1 VRVLNRKAIRDLW
14 QQRMALGAIVLVM
27 GAGVATLVMAQSTI
41 LSLRTTRDA
50 YYERYRFGDV
60 FASLKRAPDRVVEE
74 VRALPGVLAVDSR
87 VVHEVNLILDDN
99 PDLCTGRLVSLPDEG
114 EPILNGVHL
123 RRGRLP
129 SPDADDEALV
139 SEPFAQANR
148 LEPGDAIHAV
158 INGRRQRLSI
168 VGVALAPEFVY
179 FVRAGEMLPDDRRSG
194 ALWMRRDTLERAL
207 DMEGAFND
215 LVVRAAPNASLD
227 RTIADIDRL
236 IDRYGGFGA
245 HDRSE
250 HVSDRY
256 LRDEF
261 QQLGVMGA
269 ATPLV
274 FLGVGAFL
282 VNMVIGRL
290 VRAQREQIATL
301 KAFGY
306 SSFALSIHVAI
317 MALVVAFA
325 SWSLGV
331 VVGWALGA
339 DLARVYAKM
348 FRFPELTFRLDVGS
362 LALAAIVVTGAS
374 ILGATAA
381 GRWALRLQPA
391 EAMRP
396 EPPRSFR
403 PTFIEGLGFRRLPV
417 RTRLAL
423 RGIENHPWRSA
434 LGVVGVSFAAAV
446 LVVSNFALDA
456 IDFMIEREYSA
467 SQRYSS
473 LVTFNEPIEMD
484 ARWSLAGLGSG
495 QSALVVEPIRA
506 APVRLSSGHRSRR
519 LAIMGITS
527 DDGLMRPL
535 NAAGEPVALPREG
548 VLLSENLADL
558 LGVAPGDSVVA
569 RFLDGRRRQVN
580 IRVSG
585 VYSGLVGLNA
595 YMDLDALNRATGD
608 GHVLTGAFVLEDP
621 AMSTRF
627 MDSLAE
633 APAVASVTSRS
644 GMIESFRDTIAEH
657 ITRITVLHALFG
669 GVIAIG
675 VVYNTARIMLTERQR
690 ELATLRVL
698 GFTRREVASMLER
711 EIAIVAIAGAALGLL
726 IGRALAWGLVR
737 ALQTESYVFPL
748 VIHSSTYASAA
759 AITLASAAVSLW
771 IVRRGVARL
780 DLLASLKSIA
790 T

>member
-1 VRVLNRKAIRDLW
+1 MRVLNRKAIRDLW
-14 QQRMALGAIVLVM
+14 LQRVALGAIVLVM
-27 GAGVATLVMAQSTI
+27 GAGVATLVMAQSTV
-41 LSLRTTRDA
+41 LSLRATRDA
-50 YYERYRFGDV
+50 YYEHRRFGDV
-60 FASLKRAPDRVVEE
+60 FASLKRGPERVVDEIQ
-74 VRALPGVLAVDSR
+74 ALPGVLAVESR
-87 VVHEVNLILDDN
+87 VVREVNLLLEDN

-114 EPILNGVHL
+114 EPTLNGVHL
-123 RRGRLP
+123 RRGRFP
-129 SPDADDEALV
+129 NPGAPDETLV
-139 SEPFAQANR
+139 SEHFARANR
-148 LEPGDAIHAV
+148 LEPGDTIRAI
-158 INGRRQRLSI
+158 INGRLQRLSI

-194 ALWMRRDTLERAL
+194 ALWMRRDALERAL

-215 LVVRAAPNASLD
+215 IVIRAAPNASLD
-227 RTIADIDRL
+227 RIIADIDRIL
-236 IDRYGGFGA
+236 DRYGGLGA
-245 HDRSE
+245 YDRSE

-269 ATPLV
+269 VTPLI

-301 KAFGY
+301 KSFGY
-306 SSFALSIHVAI
+306 SSVALSMHVGV

-325 SWSLGV
+325 SWLLGAA
-331 VVGWALGA
+331 VGWALGA
-339 DLARVYAKM
+339 DLARVYAQM
-348 FRFPELTFRLDVGS
+348 FRFPELTFRIDLGS
-362 LALAAIVVTGAS
+362 LALAAVVVSGAS
-374 ILGATAA
+374 ILGATASA
-381 GRWALRLQPA
+381 RWALRLQPA

-403 PTFIEGLGFRRLPV
+403 PTFLESFGFRRLPV

-434 LGVVGVSFAAAV
+434 LGVIGVSFASAV

-473 LVTFNEPIEMD
+473 LVAFNEPVEVE
-484 ARWSLAGLGSG
+484 ARWSLAGLGPG
-495 QSALVVEPIRA
+495 NPALIVEPMRA
-506 APVRLSSGHRSRR
+506 APVRLSSEHRSRR
-519 LAIMGITS
+519 LSIVGMKA

-535 NAAGEPVALPREG
+535 NTSGAPVDLPREG
-548 VLLSENLADL
+548 ALLSQNLAEL
-558 LGVAPGDSVVA
+558 LGVAPGDNVA
-569 RFLDGRRRQVN
+569 AHFLDGRRRKVN
-580 IRVSG
+580 LRVGG

-608 GHVLTGAFVLEDP
+608 GHVISGAFVLEDP
-621 AMSTRF
+621 AQSARF
-627 MDSLAE
+627 AE
-633 APAVASVTSRS
+633 LLGDAPAVASVTSRS
-644 GMIESFRDTIAEH
+644 GMIESFRATIAEH

-669 GVIAIG
+669 GVIAVG
-675 VVYNTARIMLTERQR
+675 VVYNTARITLTERQR

-711 EIAIVAIAGAALGLL
+711 EIAIVAIVGAALGLV
-726 IGRALAWGLVR
+726 IGRALAWALVQ

-748 VIHSSTYASAA
+748 VIDSSTYAGAA
-759 AITLASAAVSLW
+759 AITLASAGVSLW

>member
-1 VRVLNRKAIRDLW
+1 MRVLNRKALRDLW
-14 QQRMALGAIVLVM
+14 RQRAALGAIALVM

-41 LSLRTTRDA
+41 LSLRATRDA

-74 VRALPGVLAVDSR
+74 IRTLPGVLAVDSR
-87 VVHEVNLILDDN
+87 VVHEVNLVLDNN
-99 PDLCTGRLVSLPDEG
+99 PDLCTGRLVSLPDQG

-129 SPDADDEALV
+129 APGADDEALV

-148 LEPGDAIHAV
+148 LGPGDTIRAV
-158 INGRRQRLSI
+158 INGRLQRLSI

-194 ALWMRRDTLERAL
+194 ALWMRRDALERAL

-215 LVVRAAPNASLD
+215 IVVRAAPDASLD
-227 RTIADIDRL
+227 RIIDDIDRAL
-236 IDRYGGFGA
+236 DRFGGLGA
-245 HDRSE
+245 YDRSE

-269 ATPLV
+269 VTPLV

-290 VRAQREQIATL
+290 VRAQREQVATL

-306 SSFALSIHVAI
+306 SNLSLSFHVAI

-325 SWSLGV
+325 AWLLGAA
-331 VVGWALGA
+331 VGWALGA
-339 DLARVYAKM
+339 DLARVYARM
-348 FRFPELTFRLDVGS
+348 FRFPELTFRLNVAS
-362 LALAAIVVTGAS
+362 LALAAFVVSAAS
-374 ILGATAA
+374 ILGAAA
-381 GRWALRLQPA
+381 AARWALRLQPA

-403 PTFIEGLGFRRLPV
+403 PIIADSLGFGRLPV

-434 LGVVGVSFAAAV
+434 LGVVGVSFASAV

-473 LVTFNEPIEMD
+473 LVALNEPIEIG
-484 ARWSLAGLGSG
+484 ARWSLAGLDANHP
-495 QSALVVEPIRA
+495 ALIVEPLRA

-519 LAIMGITS
+519 LSIMGITS
-527 DDGLMRPL
+527 HDGLMRLL
-535 NAAGEPVALPREG
+535 NASGTTVELPREG

-558 LGVAPGDSVVA
+558 LRVAPGDFVIA
-569 RFLDGRRRQVN
+569 HFLDGRRREVEL
-580 IRVSG
+580 RVGG

-608 GHVLTGAFVLEDP
+608 GHVISGAFVLEDP
-621 AMSTRF
+621 SGSARFATR
-627 MDSLAE
+627 LGE

-644 GMIESFRDTIAEH
+644 GMIESFRATIAEH

-669 GVIAIG
+669 GVIAVG
-675 VVYNTARIMLTERQR
+675 VVYNTARIMLTERRR

-711 EIAIVAIAGAALGLL
+711 EIAVVAVLGAALGLL
-726 IGRALAWGLVR
+726 LGRALAWGLVQ

-748 VIHSSTYASAA
+748 VINSSTYASAA
-759 AITLASAAVSLW
+759 AITLASAGVSLW